1 VSVGGSQHGPR
12 RPHAG
17 TVPRDVVVPVRVWQ
31 SREPRGIWPVLLQLG
46 VFAGVGGVFNILYA
60 GLYLVLREAMDAQP
74 ANALAL
80 VLSTIAGT
88 WGHRRVTFGVRGP
101 RRTVPHQV
109 LGLALLVFG
118 LAVTAGSLALL
129 EVGVDQP
136 SRTAELVV
144 LAAANLGVGLV
155 RFGAFRLAMV
165 PDPATSL
172 PAEQRQP
179 R

>member
-1 VSVGGSQHGPR
+1 
-12 RPHAG
+12 
-17 TVPRDVVVPVRVWQ
+17 VRTWQ
-31 SREPRGIWPVLLQLG
+31 SREPRGIGPILLQLM
-46 VFAGVGGVFNILYA
+46 VFAGVGGVLNILYA
-60 GLYLVLREAMDAQP
+60 VLYLLLREGMNAQW

-101 RRTVPHQV
+101 ERTVPHQV
-109 LGLALLVFG
+109 LGLALLGFG

-129 EVGVDQP
+129 EATVEES
-136 SRTAELVV
+136 SRTSELAV

-155 RFGAFRLAMV
+155 RFGAFRFAMV
-165 PDPATSL
+165 PEPATTL
-172 PAEQRQP
+172 PAAPRQP